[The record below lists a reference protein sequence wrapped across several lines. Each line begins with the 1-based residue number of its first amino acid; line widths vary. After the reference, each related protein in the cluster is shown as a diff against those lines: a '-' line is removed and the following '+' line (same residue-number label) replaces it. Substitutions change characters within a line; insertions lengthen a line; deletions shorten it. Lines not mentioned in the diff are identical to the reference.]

1 MKNSTLQD
9 LQKRR
14 NNLYCCYVMVF
25 MLFMGF
31 VSQKVSAQGTLVPA
45 CNLIGPLEAC
55 AVADPNDTSGD
66 IIINVD
72 VARSGSPNLVNA
84 TTNSNFTY
92 SFQSNSSG
100 AFIRSYGPVVYNAG
114 TNRTTQTLIL
124 FPGSSTSEFNL
135 RLDVVNTSSNIGTE
149 SAPIRTICDCSK
161 SVSVSKV
168 AATASFSPILCAGQ
182 TSTLTVIGSFSDV
195 GTYNYTLLPSGPTNS
210 TGVFP
215 GLAGSVVGITY
226 TVSVE
231 SAEGC
236 VTTAS
241 QTITA
246 PPANPIIL
254 TCPTTTTAGSC
265 LTQDGVNSLF
275 NAWLGTF
282 SFSGGT
288 NGVAVRSPLNPTA
301 PPRCGGSREVTWTVT
316 DDCDQRETCTRTF
329 SVQAPPAV
337 SLTCP
342 SNTTTTACQT
352 QAAVDAAYATW
363 LATATASGGCN
374 GSLTNNSQGAPP
386 ACGGSRTVTFTYTS
400 SCEPLTSSCQATFT
414 VPNSPTVSLTCPS
427 NTTTTAC
434 QTQEAV
440 DAAYAAWLATA
451 TASGGC
457 GGSLTNNST
466 GAPLACGGSKTVTF
480 SYSNTCSETPS
491 TCQATFTVPNS
502 PTVTLT
508 CPSNTTT
515 TACQTQAAVDAAYA
529 TWLATASAT
538 GGCNGTLRNDSQGA
552 PPACGGSR
560 TVTFTYASSCAPLTS
575 TCQATFTLPNS
586 PTVSLTCPTN
596 SSIAGGQTQAAV
608 NAAYAAWLAT
618 ATASGGC
625 NGSLT
630 NNSTG
635 APLAC
640 GDSKT
645 VTFTYTSSCAP
656 LTTTCQATFTVG
668 SCITSHIFPTQT
680 TCCNFVTGTATG
692 LTTACTKLSGRTVNN
707 AIPGVFFY
715 YSNVV
720 APSSNFVIV
729 VKQSND
735 GDLNKLFSIQNTQ
748 NVRLTTSACGSVTFT
763 GSMINGNKD
772 ARYVVTGATP
782 GATYVVSVKYDTKS
796 IIEAVYT
803 GPDNVSKY
811 TFGSYVNNVLDTT
824 SVGTIDAVAGCSD
837 NTPLPGD
844 CSLPVAKQA
853 PTKVVIKVYPNPTAD
868 NFKLNVISVSEED
881 LQIKVFDMLGKTIDS
896 RSVKMSEIDNFEL
909 GDNYPSGIYNVSVS
923 QGTEVKTQRVIKR

>member
-1 MKNSTLQD
+1 MKNSTLTN

-14 NNLYCCYVMVF
+14 NNLYCCGVLVF

-45 CNLIGPLEAC
+45 CNLTGDLEAC
-55 AVADPNDTSGD
+55 AASSAGDTSKD
-66 IIINVD
+66 FNVTLN
-72 VARSGSPNLVNA
+72 VARSGPPNLVNA

-92 SFQSNSSG
+92 LFTTNTSG
-100 AFIRSYGPVVYNAG
+100 AFIRSYGNVIYTAGSNTTSQVLVVCPG
-114 TNRTTQTLIL
+114 TSIGAFVLKATCINTASSGTT
-124 FPGSSTSEFNL
+124 SCE
-135 RLDVVNTSSNIGTE
+135 
-149 SAPIRTICDCSK
+149 CSK

-168 AATASFSPILCAGQ
+168 AATITSSAILCAG
-182 TSTLTVIGSFSDV
+182 TNSNLTVTGSLSDV
-195 GTYNYTLLPSGPTNS
+195 GSYTYILLPSGPTIGPTNVPAS
-210 TGVFP
+210 FSV
-215 GLAGSVVGITY
+215 AGSTTGIPYDVLVISGEGCRT
-226 TVSVE
+226 TVS
-231 SAEGC
+231 
-236 VTTAS
+236 TTVN
-241 QTITA
+241 A

-254 TCPTTTTAGSC
+254 TCPSTTTARYC
-265 LTQDGVNSLF
+265 LTQNEVNSLF

-282 SFSGGT
+282 DFSGGT

-301 PPRCGGSREVTWTVT
+301 PNRCGDSTEVTWTVT
-316 DDCDQRETCTRTF
+316 DDCGQTETCTRTF
-329 SVQAPPAV
+329 SVQAPLAV

-352 QAAVDAAYATW
+352 QAAVDIAYAAW

-386 ACGGSRTVTFTYTS
+386 ACGGFRIVTFTYTS
-400 SCEPLTSSCQATFT
+400 SCAPFTSTCQAIFT
-414 VPNSPTVSLTCPS
+414 VPNSPTVALTCPS

-502 PTVTLT
+502 PTVALT

-529 TWLATASAT
+529 TWLATASAS
-538 GGCNGTLRNDSQGA
+538 GGCNGSLRNDSQGA

-575 TCQATFTLPNS
+575 NCQATFTVPAS

-608 NAAYAAWLAT
+608 DAAYATWLAT

-692 LTTACTKLSGRTVNN
+692 LTTACTKLSGRTVIN

-811 TFGSYVNNVLDTT
+811 TFGSYVNNVLDNT

-853 PTKVVIKVYPNPTAD
+853 TTKVVIKVYPNPTAD
-868 NFKLNVISVSEED
+868 NFKLNVVSVSEED
-881 LQIKVFDMLGKTIDS
+881 IQIKVFDMLGKTIDS